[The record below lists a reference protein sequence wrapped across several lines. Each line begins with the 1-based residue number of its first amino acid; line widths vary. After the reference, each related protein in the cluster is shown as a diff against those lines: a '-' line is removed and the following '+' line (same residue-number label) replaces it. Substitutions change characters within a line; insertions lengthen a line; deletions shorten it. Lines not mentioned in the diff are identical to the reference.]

1 MVYAAMYYASDAT
14 VKMDITHSYSEKKY
28 FVSFGRE
35 KMEKFWTIRKIW
47 SIHTV

>member
-1 MVYAAMYYASDAT
+1 MIYAAMNSASDAT

-35 KMEKFWTIRKIW
+35 KMEKFGVFTLFDGL
-47 SIHTV
+47 